1 MTYFYLPPP
10 LSDEVIFEQ
19 PLILFQY
26 KITAASL
33 ICHPLRRLSNIS
45 VSPTAHSSV
54 RRDVSRGQTYS
65 KDDDGGGGGDDD
77 H

>member
-1 MTYFYLPPP
+1 MKSFLNSPY
-10 LSDEVIFEQ
+10 
-19 PLILFQY
+19 LFQY

-65 KDDDGGGGGDDD
+65 KYDDGGGGGDDD
-77 H
+77 Y